1 MPTIDD
7 VAAKAKVST
16 ATVSRALNGKSSV
29 GPELVERVRKAADE
43 LGYQPNGPARNLR
56 RKTTATLSLIVPD
69 VSDPFFASVSRGFED
84 AARAAGYSVVL
95 CNTDDDPNKERHY
108 LDVARQEC
116 FAGVVMCA
124 AAAATQLDNLTGPT
138 TPVITLDGAREA
150 HDRDRVLLDSK
161 AAAER
166 AAAHL
171 ISQGY
176 QRLACVIEPAGHS
189 DTGRLAGYQQAH
201 RAAGRSDGQV
211 VVCRADGGPSDPYA
225 VLTAL
230 LADAAPPDALLV
242 AQHEFAAGA
251 LRAIAER
258 GLRLGADIGVVV
270 FDDAPWLSLLRP
282 AVSVVSRPAYA
293 IGTTAARRVLAR
305 LAAESDCVEDTALR
319 ADLVVRGSSI
329 RVP

>member
-29 GPELVERVRKAADE
+29 GAELVERVRKAAAE

-69 VSDPFFASVSRGFED
+69 VTHPFFASVSRGFED
-84 AARAAGYSVVL
+84 AAWAAGYSVVL
-95 CNTDDDPNKERHY
+95 CNTDDDPDKERHY

-116 FAGVVMCA
+116 FAGVVMCPA
-124 AAAATQLDNLTGPT
+124 AETQVDALTGLT
-138 TPVITLDGAREA
+138 TPVISLGGAREA
-150 HDRDRVLLDSK
+150 HDRDQVLLDSDT
-161 AAAER
+161 AAER

-176 QRLACVIEPAGHS
+176 QRLACVIEPAGQS
-189 DTGRLAGYQQAH
+189 DAGRLAGFQQAH

-225 VLTAL
+225 VLTAV

-242 AQHEFAAGA
+242 AQHELAAGA

-282 AVSVVSRPAYA
+282 AVSVVSRPAYE

-305 LAAESDCVEDTALR
+305 LASESDRVEDTALD